1 MVKYIYIYIYIYTHT
16 HHIFIHLSIDGQ
28 LDCFH
33 ILASVNMVRERGVVQ
48 TAFGD
53 DDVVFRF
60 FLEHNFFQ
68 TLLELYYNYVIFQH
82 WGTEE

>member
-1 MVKYIYIYIYIYTHT
+1 MVKCIYIYIY
-16 HHIFIHLSIDGQ
+16 HIFIHLSIDGQ

-53 DDVVFRF
+53 DNVVFRF
-60 FLEHNFFQ
+60 FLEHDFFQ
-68 TLLELYYNYVIFQH
+68 TLVESYSQIRSDQSLSCVQLFA
-82 WGTEE
+82 TP